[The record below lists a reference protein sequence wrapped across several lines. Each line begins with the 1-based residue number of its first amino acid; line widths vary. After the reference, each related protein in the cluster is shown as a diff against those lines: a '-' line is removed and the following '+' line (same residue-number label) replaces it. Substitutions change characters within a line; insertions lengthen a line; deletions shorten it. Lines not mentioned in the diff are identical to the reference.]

1 MREEQPAGSRCS
13 RQQSNKP
20 KMSPAGP
27 AAKKSFAG
35 PPLMFARCCRSPCI
49 SLIARTA
56 RCATRARPLAHP
68 LPQAWAAML
77 QRRLQ
82 TAARLMA
89 EGQGAALW
97 QGFTRLQHWQGAAAA
112 AGHPA
117 AACSS
122 GGGGGWGGGA
132 GPLLLHT
139 RWHSE
144 LTQRKPSE
152 EQEDL
157 VYDGPFGTAVKRVKA
172 SPPPPPLLG
181 CPPRFPLP
189 STGAASASPPQ
200 PPRPSPPFLPALPP
214 ARRSCPSS
222 AARAPWWLGPSS
234 WAWMPPP
241 P

>member
-1 MREEQPAGSRCS
+1 MPPKQA
-13 RQQSNKP
+13 QQQRRKF
-20 KMSPAGP
+20 GP
-27 AAKKSFAG
+27 ALHLCA
-35 PPLMFARCCRSPCI
+35 CCKYSVH
-49 SLIARTA
+49 SAIARTA
-56 RCATRARPLAHP
+56 RARPRPLAHP
-68 LPQAWAAML
+68 HSQTWAAML

-97 QGFTRLQHWQGAAAA
+97 QGFTRQQQWQGAAAA

-122 GGGGGWGGGA
+122 SGGGGWGSSS

-157 VYDGPFGTAVKRVKA
+157 VYDGPFGNAVKRVKA
-172 SPPPPPLLG
+172 SLPGAAAARLPP
-181 CPPRFPLP
+181 CFPLP
-189 STGAASASPPQ
+189 LLSPGARLHKPAPAPTKPSSASLSAGPSAHPHARPP
-200 PPRPSPPFLPALPP
+200 SLPP
-214 ARRSCPSS
+214 ACRSCLCS
-222 AARAPWWLGPSS
+222 AARALCLLGPSS
-234 WAWMPPP
+234 WALMPPP